1 LRVFRFQ
8 GVYCALVTPYAAD
21 GSVDL
26 ARLREIIDWLIECGI
41 HGLWVCGGTGEGLLL
56 DEGERHAVAEAA
68 VDAARG
74 RVQVIVHVGA
84 LATRLAAALAA
95 HAAQIGA
102 DGIACIPPFYWH
114 LSDDAIIAH
123 YQEVAAAAGD
133 LPLFAYNIP
142 RNTGVTMTPALL
154 GRLRQ
159 EIPTLAGLKHSSYN
173 LFDLHTMALEHGN
186 GLALFCGHDELFL
199 PALAQ
204 GACGL
209 IGATVNFAPQVYV
222 RLWEAFQGGNWAEA
236 ARQQAIAN
244 GLVRA
249 VLQGEVVAA
258 TKAALSLVGPDPGPP
273 RPPFRPLSPT
283 QIEAL
288 RRALWS
294 FALIK

>member
-1 LRVFRFQ
+1 MTPFRFR

-26 ARLREIIDWLIECGI
+26 ARLRDIIAWLIERGV
-41 HGLWVCGGTGEGLLL
+41 HGLWACGGTGEGLLL
-56 DEGERHAVAEAA
+56 DEGERRAVAETA

-74 RVQVIVHVGA
+74 RAKVIVHVGA
-84 LATRLAAALAA
+84 LATRTAAALAA

-102 DGIACIPPFYWH
+102 DGIACLPPFYWH
-114 LSDDAIIAH
+114 LNDDAIVAH
-123 YQEVAAAAGD
+123 YQDVAAAAGD

-142 RNTGVTMTPALL
+142 RNTGVTITPALL
-154 GRLRQ
+154 SRLRR
-159 EIPTLAGLKHSSYN
+159 EIPTIAGLKHSSYN
-173 LFDLHTMALEHGN
+173 LFDLHTMVLGHGDE
-186 GLALFCGHDELFL
+186 LAIFCGHDELFL

-236 ARQQAIAN
+236 ARQQAIAS
-244 GLVRA
+244 GIVHA

-273 RPPFRPLSPT
+273 RPPFRPLT
-283 QIEAL
+283 AAQVDDL
-288 RRALWS
+288 RRALKG
-294 FALIK
+294 L